1 MFVCLRVVSTCLLVL
16 VELPPRAHLFC
27 LPPPRGQTKRQQRLT
42 LGTTSSSTHV
52 RVSFPPVATA
62 TNGTKIFPIESIGG
76 QHPQQQQQQLY
87 SPYGSSSAAAAAAGN
102 SHQMIMAFN
111 GNGAGG
117 GGGGG
122 GQDGPHN
129 KRLCTGQ
136 EMIETIPLNSRNN
149 NNNINVT
156 DEPRRKREVAT
167 RPNHIL
173 LFTII
178 NPVYPITVDV
188 LHTICQP
195 NGPVQRIVIFKKN
208 GVQAMVEFDSIDSAT
223 RAREALNG
231 CDIYSGCCTLKID
244 YAKPEKLNV
253 YKNDTD
259 SSWDY
264 TLAAGKDACN
274 GRAPLLHDPNIYGG
288 RPTPYN
294 DRQSLVNRGPKPAL
308 LGAGGGNG
316 FAPNFSPPEF
326 HPSENWKPTP
336 AGTHV
341 GLMKDPPL
349 TRNGPANFIQPAQ
362 QQGAVM
368 MVYGLDSS
376 TANTDKLFN
385 LFCLYGNVVRIKFL
399 KTKEGTAMVQM
410 GDAIAVERSIQ
421 HLNNIPIGND
431 GSKIQI
437 AFSKQN
443 YLSESTNPYTLPDNS
458 ISFKDYSASK
468 NNRFLS
474 LTQAS
479 KNRIQPPSKIL
490 HFFNTPPG
498 MSEDQ
503 LLQAFTSKDCHP
515 AQVRMFPLKSERS
528 SSGLVE
534 FPSVSLA
541 VAAIMKCNHS
551 AIDHKGTKFPF
562 IMKLCFSSSKTM
574 NGAWN
579 NENIEN
585 INTIPVVSGGVP
597 MASSSV
603 SVAGAS
609 LGGASSIGVV
619 TVSASGAMKPGD
631 DEPM

>member
-1 MFVCLRVVSTCLLVL
+1 
-16 VELPPRAHLFC
+16 
-27 LPPPRGQTKRQQRLT
+27 
-42 LGTTSSSTHV
+42 
-52 RVSFPPVATA
+52 
-62 TNGTKIFPIESIGG
+62 
-76 QHPQQQQQQLY
+76 
-87 SPYGSSSAAAAAAGN
+87 
-102 SHQMIMAFN
+102 MIMAFN
-111 GNGAGG
+111 GNGA
-117 GGGGG
+117 GG

-136 EMIETIPLNSRNN
+136 EMIETVPLNSRVYSISLNN
-149 NNNINVT
+149 NNNISGT

-208 GVQAMVEFDSIDSAT
+208 GVQAMVEFDSIESAT

-264 TLAAGKDACN
+264 TLAAATKEACN
-274 GRAPLLHDPNIYGG
+274 GRTPLLHDPTIFGG

-294 DRQSLVNRGPKPAL
+294 DRQTLEPAL
-308 LGAGGGNG
+308 LGPGGGNG

-349 TRNGPANFIQPAQ
+349 TRNGPANFIQPTQ

-368 MVYGLDSS
+368 MVYGLDNCTS
-376 TANTDKLFN
+376 NTDKLFN

-421 HLNNIPIGND
+421 HLNNIPIGNE

-498 MSEDQ
+498 MSEQQ
-503 LLQAFTSKDCHP
+503 LLEAFTSKDCHP
-515 AQVRMFPLKSERS
+515 SQVRMFPLKSERS

-534 FPSVSLA
+534 FPSVALA
-541 VAAIMKCNHS
+541 VQAIMKCNHS
-551 AIDHKGTKFPF
+551 PIDHKGTKFPF

-579 NENIEN
+579 QENMEN
-585 INTIPVVSGGVP
+585 MSIPVVVQQGATPMSAAAVAAAAAASAAVAASGP
-597 MASSSV
+597 
-603 SVAGAS
+603 
-609 LGGASSIGVV
+609 
-619 TVSASGAMKPGD
+619 VSAVQVISTGGIHKD
-631 DEPM
+631 DMPM

>member
-1 MFVCLRVVSTCLLVL
+1 MIRQTKQSDTCST
-16 VELPPRAHLFC
+16 E
-27 LPPPRGQTKRQQRLT
+27 PPPRVASPL
-42 LGTTSSSTHV
+42 LIGTTAAS
-52 RVSFPPVATA
+52 
-62 TNGTKIFPIESIGG
+62 NGTKIFPIESIGG
-76 QHPQQQQQQLY
+76 GHQQQQQQLQY
-87 SPYGSSSAAAAAAGN
+87 SPYGSGTSGGLGGN
-102 SHQMIMAFN
+102 NPQMIMAFN
-111 GNGAGG
+111 GSNGAGG

-264 TLAAGKDACN
+264 TLD
-274 GRAPLLHDPNIYGG
+274 
-288 RPTPYN
+288 
-294 DRQSLVNRGPKPAL
+294 DRQSLVTRGPKPAL

-603 SVAGAS
+603 SVAVAQQQQQQVQ
-609 LGGASSIGVV
+609 SIGVV
-619 TVSASGAMKPGD
+619 QGKQD